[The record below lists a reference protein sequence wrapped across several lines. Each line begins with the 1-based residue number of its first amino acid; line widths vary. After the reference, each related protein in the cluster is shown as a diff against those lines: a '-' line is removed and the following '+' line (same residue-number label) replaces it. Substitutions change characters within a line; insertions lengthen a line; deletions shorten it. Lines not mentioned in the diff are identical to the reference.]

1 MIDSIQSLQASYCLN
16 NAASPSKKAVSDFP
30 SLSIMQP
37 LRGEFHEADELTRR
51 DDATML
57 DKLQRAAFEYFPRS
71 TNPQN
76 GLVADRTRDGSP
88 SSIAVVGLALSS
100 YPVGVERGWIDRD
113 EAVQQTLRVLRFL
126 WHSDQTGNPES
137 TGFRGFYFHFLD
149 MQTGVRVWQCELS
162 IIDTALLIAG
172 VLSSA
177 AYFTRDT
184 PLETQLRELAEA
196 LYSRVD
202 WRWAQAGGGAVMH
215 GWKPNHG
222 FLSYGWEGYSE
233 ALVLYVLG
241 LASPT
246 HPLTRESFLAWTMTY
261 QWENL
266 YGQDFLYAGPLF
278 IHQLSHAWIDFRGLQ
293 DRFMRE
299 KGCDYFEN
307 SRRAT
312 LVQREY
318 AIRNPLGFRG
328 YAKDYWGLSA
338 SDGPSI
344 RPMVVA
350 GRQQNFYGYAARGAP
365 YGPDDGT
372 IAGAAALSSL
382 VFAPDVALPVV
393 RALYA
398 HTSAEVGQTV
408 LAGGFNTTAAASG
421 SQDWMSEGRFGIDQ
435 GLTVLMIENYRSG
448 LLWELS
454 RKSPWFRS
462 GLSRAGFK
470 GGWLNKRAAPK
481 Q

>member
-1 MIDSIQSLQASYCLN
+1 MTNSLPGGLL
-16 NAASPSKKAVSDFP
+16 KA
-30 SLSIMQP
+30 QT
-37 LRGEFHEADELTRR
+37 GEVIRR
-51 DDATML
+51 DDAAML
-57 DKLQRAAFEYFPRS
+57 DKLQRAAFDYFPRS

-76 GLVADRTRDGSP
+76 GLVADRSRDGSP
-88 SSIAVVGLALSS
+88 ASIAVVGLALSS
-100 YPVGVERGWIDRD
+100 YPVGVDRGWIDRD
-113 EAVQQTLRVLRFL
+113 EAIQHTLRALRFF
-126 WHSDQTGNPES
+126 WHSDQTGGPET

-149 MQTGVRVWQCELS
+149 MKTGVRVWQCELS

-177 AYFTRDT
+177 AYFTRNT
-184 PLETQLRELAEA
+184 PLETELRELADA
-196 LYSRVD
+196 LYRRVD
-202 WRWAQAGGGAVMH
+202 WRWAQADDAAVVH

-222 FLSYGWEGYSE
+222 FLGYGWEGYSE
-233 ALVLYVLG
+233 ALILYVLG

-318 AIRNPLGFRG
+318 AKRNPLGFRG
-328 YAKDYWGLSA
+328 YAQDCWGLSA

-344 RPMVVA
+344 PPLLVA
-350 GRQQNFYGYAARGAP
+350 GRQQSFYGYAARGAP

-372 IAGAAALSSL
+372 IAGSAALNSL
-382 VFAPDVALPVV
+382 VFAPEIALPVV

-398 HTSAEVGQTV
+398 RTTSEIGQTV
-408 LAGGFNTTAAASG
+408 LAGGFNATANASG
-421 SQDWMSEGRFGIDQ
+421 SQDWISHGRFGIDQ
-435 GLTVLMIENYRSG
+435 GLIVLTIENFRSG

-454 RKSPWFRS
+454 RHSPYFRT
-462 GLSRAGFK
+462 GLVRAGFK
-470 GGWLNKRAAPK
+470 GGWLDERAATK
-481 Q
+481 R